1 MRRYLFI
8 CCLCFIG
15 VVKAE
20 ITMYNLT
27 ESEMR
32 LADYTIGKLVMQD
45 GMLSFVA
52 VDGTVLASEKISDV
66 VRIVFVKGPTGVQP
80 LARSAVRIYPN
91 PASNYI
97 QIEGLEDTVSYR
109 VYDLSGKC
117 LISGHGSS
125 VPVHGLDEGSYILQV
140 NTQLVKFI
148 KK

>member
-80 LARSAVRIYPN
+80 LARSAP
-91 PASNYI
+91 
-97 QIEGLEDTVSYR
+97 
-109 VYDLSGKC
+109 
-117 LISGHGSS
+117 
-125 VPVHGLDEGSYILQV
+125 LQ
-140 NTQLVKFI
+140 NR
-148 KK
+148 